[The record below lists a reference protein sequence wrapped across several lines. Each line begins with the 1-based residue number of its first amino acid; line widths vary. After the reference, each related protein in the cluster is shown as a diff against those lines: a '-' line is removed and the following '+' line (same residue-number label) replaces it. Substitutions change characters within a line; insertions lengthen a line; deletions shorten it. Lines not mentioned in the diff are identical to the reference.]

1 MAGMVTNGTIGVSGY
16 DNRSVTLTVSG
27 VCRQDVIK
35 TSNYTVKVP
44 HRRMPQA
51 MQNIHRLGGK
61 VVGVAVDSPV
71 AASAGTT
78 TIQAS
83 GGE

>member
-16 DNRSVTLTVSG
+16 DSRCVTLTVSG
-27 VCRQDVIK
+27 VCRQDVMK

-44 HRRMPQA
+44 HNRMPQA

-71 AASAGTT
+71 ASAGAT

-83 GGE
+83 GDE